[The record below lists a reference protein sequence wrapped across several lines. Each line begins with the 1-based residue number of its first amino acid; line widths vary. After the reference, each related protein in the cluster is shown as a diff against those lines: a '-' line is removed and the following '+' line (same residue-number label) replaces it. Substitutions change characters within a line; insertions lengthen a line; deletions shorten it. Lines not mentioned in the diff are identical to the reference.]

1 MKKYLQRLREHP
13 GLDTVIIVMVL
24 STLAGGT
31 NKSAPSLGSG
41 ALFGFLFSFVFIL
54 IPFLISNVH
63 INRKRTSKLKN
74 NKKNMEN
81 NIESGK
87 WKPKPGEDY
96 YFVDF
101 NSHGL
106 LVGKSTNWG
115 ALINVSHLEDN
126 NCFQD
131 KQGAEQA
138 ISKIKILL
146 SSN

>member
-1 MKKYLQRLREHP
+1 MKKYLKRLREHP

-74 NKKNMEN
+74 N
-81 NIESGK
+81 
-87 WKPKPGEDY
+87 
-96 YFVDF
+96 
-101 NSHGL
+101 
-106 LVGKSTNWG
+106 
-115 ALINVSHLEDN
+115 
-126 NCFQD
+126 
-131 KQGAEQA
+131 
-138 ISKIKILL
+138 
-146 SSN
+146 